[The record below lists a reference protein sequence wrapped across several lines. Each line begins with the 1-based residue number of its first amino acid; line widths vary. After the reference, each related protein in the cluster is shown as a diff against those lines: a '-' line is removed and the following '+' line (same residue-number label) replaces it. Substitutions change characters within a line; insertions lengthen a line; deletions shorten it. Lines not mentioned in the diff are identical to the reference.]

1 MDRARAA
8 LIWRAALAAT
18 GWFGLGQQ
26 YWLLTASGHPLA
38 DLPARTLNYFSYFT
52 ILTNLF
58 VALILTLPVVAPN
71 SRAGRWTLQPSVRA
85 RATMYLVV
93 VGLGYHLL
101 LSAGSTLTGLA
112 AFGNFIVHYI
122 MPVAALFDWLVFAP
136 RGGLRWNDPFR
147 WLRYPLVYFA
157 WTVAHGYAA
166 GWWPYWFLN
175 LPQLGL
181 ARSALAVAA
190 LLTALLIAGFAFVA
204 IDRSLARRDR
214 TSTAA

>member
-1 MDRARAA
+1 MGRARLA
-8 LIWRAALAAT
+8 LIWRAAFAAI
-18 GWFGLGQQ
+18 GWLGLGLQ

-38 DLPARTLNYFSYFT
+38 DMPARTLNYFSYFT

-58 VALILTLPVVAPN
+58 VAVILTLPVVAPA

-101 LSAGSTLTGLA
+101 LSAGSTLQGMA
-112 AFGNFIVHYI
+112 AFGNVIVHYI
-122 MPVAALFDWLVFAP
+122 MPVAILLDWLLFAP
-136 RGGLRWNDPFR
+136 RGGLRWTDPLR

-157 WTVAHGYAA
+157 WTVVHGYAA
-166 GWWPYWFLN
+166 DWWPYWFLN

-190 LLTALLIAGFAFVA
+190 LLGLLLIAGFAFVA
-204 IDRSLARRDR
+204 TDRSLAPRDR
-214 TSTAA
+214 TAAPA